1 MYIAATNHYDRLDKA
16 ALRGGRFEEK
26 IRFDV
31 PEREDMRAYAS
42 RKLADMTRNRY
53 TVASGVLDRCVMV
66 LDGRSI
72 GDADAV
78 ITNAVNIAAVR
89 AMRGSVAQ
97 LRVSDVS
104 FAARAVFV
112 ENVDISATS

>member
-1 MYIAATNHYDRLDKA
+1 
-16 ALRGGRFEEK
+16 
-26 IRFDV
+26 
-31 PEREDMRAYAS
+31 
-42 RKLADMTRNRY
+42 
-53 TVASGVLDRCVMV
+53 MV